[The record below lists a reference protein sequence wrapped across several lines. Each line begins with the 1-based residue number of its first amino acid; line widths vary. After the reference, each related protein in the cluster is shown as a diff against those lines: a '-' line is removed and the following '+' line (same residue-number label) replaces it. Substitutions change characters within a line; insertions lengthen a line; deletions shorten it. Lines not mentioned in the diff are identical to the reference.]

1 MNCFEHRFDSAVCLC
16 CSDIGRLHVKD
27 PSLDQRCLF
36 LWWCFCGGGGVAVV
50 IWWWCCCAGA
60 FVWCFCGCVVVVF
73 GVGLKGENRLLEGA
87 S

>member
-1 MNCFEHRFDSAVCLC
+1 MV
-16 CSDIGRLHVKD
+16 
-27 PSLDQRCLF
+27 
-36 LWWCFCGGGGVAVV
+36 VAVV

-60 FVWCFCGCVVVVF
+60 FVWRFCGCVVVVF